1 MPPARRLA
9 GVAGESVPEST
20 RVRMGV
26 GNDRTGSSTTAGAPE
41 RDRYRSVLQIVCAV
55 AIVAF
60 HAGLRGASTGWIAVE
75 LFFVLAGFPMA
86 SLFAR
91 YPDTGCYALER
102 VRRMAPELALI
113 WVSCIVLLLTG
124 WPARNLLLF
133 LGSAPFFLQNLM
145 EPLYGYESDVSW
157 TFLPS
162 MWFVA
167 ALLQLQVVFFVLRHR
182 LRRTHA
188 VTLLTLSVVCGT
200 LFRVSLALSSG
211 PLQRHLGL
219 GDSYVI
225 YVMPFTH
232 LEAITLGYLIGRGSL
247 PRFGLLLPVALI
259 AALILGALN
268 RATADAVLP
277 LTSFGFP
284 SGMRSNFQYLWG
296 YPLLAFLAAAICAPD
311 SGFAHWV
318 RNWRPSAARDGMIH
332 SLAGLTYGVYVF
344 HGLVLTLLRQ
354 WCWPEE
360 SLTQRSRLLI
370 FATTTAAAFM
380 MAWAFV
386 AARRQ
391 FAKALTRPVAIQ
403 RQPGLNR

>member
-1 MPPARRLA
+1 MEQPATE
-9 GVAGESVPEST
+9 VE
-20 RVRMGV
+20 
-26 GNDRTGSSTTAGAPE
+26 
-41 RDRYRSVLQIVCAV
+41 DRYRSVLQIVCAV

-86 SLFAR
+86 SMVAR

-102 VRRMAPELALI
+102 VRRLAPELAVI
-113 WVSCIVLLLTG
+113 WVSCVVLLLTG
-124 WPARNLLLF
+124 WPSRNLLLF

-188 VTLLTLSVVCGT
+188 VTLLTLSVVGGT

-211 PLQRHLGL
+211 PLQRHLDL

-232 LEAITLGYLIGRGSL
+232 LGDRA
-247 PRFGLLLPVALI
+247 GLSDRARVVAAPVAL
-259 AALILGALN
+259 AGGTHGALVLGAS
-268 RATADAVLP
+268 T
-277 LTSFGFP
+277 
-284 SGMRSNFQYLWG
+284 
-296 YPLLAFLAAAICAPD
+296 
-311 SGFAHWV
+311 
-318 RNWRPSAARDGMIH
+318 
-332 SLAGLTYGVYVF
+332 
-344 HGLVLTLLRQ
+344 
-354 WCWPEE
+354 
-360 SLTQRSRLLI
+360 
-370 FATTTAAAFM
+370 
-380 MAWAFV
+380 
-386 AARRQ
+386 ARR
-391 FAKALTRPVAIQ
+391 TPCC
-403 RQPGLNR
+403 P